1 MFCGL
6 VWVVFWFVLLFWL
19 WADGWCGGGFF
30 CLCGVWGIFFF
41 IIFFESVSLIGKIK
55 LFSRILLG
63 WAYLRTLAPSSS
75 VSEKLGETTLFSE
88 SNL

>member
-1 MFCGL
+1 MWGL
-6 VWVVFWFVLLFWL
+6 
-19 WADGWCGGGFF
+19 GN
-30 CLCGVWGIFFF
+30 FFF
-41 IIFFESVSLIGKIK
+41 YYFFESVSLIGKIK

-63 WAYLRTLAPSSS
+63 WASLRTLAPSSS